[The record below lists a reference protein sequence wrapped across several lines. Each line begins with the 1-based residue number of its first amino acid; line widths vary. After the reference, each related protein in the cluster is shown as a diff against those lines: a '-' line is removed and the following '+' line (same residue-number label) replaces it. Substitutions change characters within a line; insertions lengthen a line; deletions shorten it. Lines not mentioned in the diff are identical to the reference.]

1 MFLQTSTVPRVAE
14 VTREAARGS
23 RSTHFHAT
31 QPATAPPT
39 ALTALTGTVSHFN
52 AEELPLRAVCLKDT
66 GLGKR
71 VR

>member
-39 ALTALTGTVSHFN
+39 ALTGPVSHFN

>member
-39 ALTALTGTVSHFN
+39 APPGTVSHFN
-52 AEELPLRAVCLKDT
+52 AEELPLRAVRLKDT